1 MSEFSQSRRLQDA
14 ELPVSPELWARLE
27 GRLAGKAEQ
36 APRRFRIG
44 YWAVAASL
52 VLAFWGGMYWQSL
65 RQEAAPSVVFVD
77 KPASFSSSSQA
88 KASLVPVQA
97 TASITPVAEPEPCI
111 LELAES
117 TPPFLAAKPA
127 YLAKRQT
134 RRCTSEQVTASSQAT
149 ITESSESVSSS
160 VSNPSERAQASLD
173 MTVAQFNAPNLVL
186 PPADS
191 LRVISPAIGS
201 QDSLAILLAVTTQR
215 PGRDS
220 LRSAKAKPQQ
230 KQTIINKINRALRW
244 LPGGSAWPTIR
255 FEKAEVAVAFHDEP
269 HQGVA
274 P

>member
-65 RQEAAPSVVFVD
+65 QQEAAPSVVFVN
-77 KPASFSSSSQA
+77 KPSSSPLHA
-88 KASLVPVQA
+88 KGSLAPVQA
-97 TASITPVAEPEPCI
+97 TASRTPAAEPEPCT
-111 LELAES
+111 LDMAES

-134 RRCTSEQVTASSQAT
+134 RRCTSEQVAASSRTT

-160 VSNPSERAQASLD
+160 VSNPTERAQASLD
-173 MTVAQFNAPNLVL
+173 MTIAQFNAPHLVL

-255 FEKAEVAVAFHDEP
+255 FEKAEVAVAFHEEP

>member
-14 ELPVSPELWARLE
+14 ELPVGPELWARLE
-27 GRLAGKAEQ
+27 GRLAGKAGQ

-52 VLAFWGGMYWQSL
+52 LLAFWGGAYWQSIQ
-65 RQEAAPSVVFVD
+65 QESTPSLVLVD
-77 KPASFSSSSQA
+77 KPASPLSHSQA
-88 KASLVPVQA
+88 PLAPVQA
-97 TASITPVAEPEPCI
+97 TASIVPVAESEPCTM
-111 LELAES
+111 ELAES

-127 YLAKRQT
+127 YQAKRQT
-134 RRCTSEQVTASSQAT
+134 RRCTSEQPASASQT
-149 ITESSESVSSS
+149 TVIERSESASDLI
-160 VSNPSERAQASLD
+160 PTPAERAQASLD

-191 LRVISPAIGS
+191 LRIISPAIGS

-220 LRSAKAKPQQ
+220 LKAAKTRPQQ

-255 FEKAEVAVAFHDEP
+255 FEKAEVAVAFHEEP
-269 HQGVA
+269 HQGIA

>member
-14 ELPVSPELWARLE
+14 ELPVGPELWARLE
-27 GRLAGKAEQ
+27 GRLTGKAEQ

-52 VLAFWGGMYWQSL
+52 VLAFWGGTYWQSL
-65 RQEAAPSVVFVD
+65 QQESAPSVVLVD
-77 KPASFSSSSQA
+77 TPASGSSQA

-97 TASITPVAEPEPCI
+97 TASITPVADAEPCT
-111 LELAES
+111 LEMAES

-127 YLAKRQT
+127 YLAKSQT
-134 RRCTSEQVTASSQAT
+134 RRCTSEQVAASSQT
-149 ITESSESVSSS
+149 SISQSSESVSSS
-160 VSNPSERAQASLD
+160 VPNPSERAQASLD
-173 MTVAQFNAPNLVL
+173 MTVAQFNAPNIVL

-191 LRVISPAIGS
+191 LRVISSAIGS

-255 FEKAEVAVAFHDEP
+255 FEKAEVAVAFHEEP